1 MTNILTKTDNL
12 TALDEIIN
20 EFFEYSINDASK
32 IDSSYRQL
40 WETLYAL
47 IRSGGKRLR
56 PQMTLMAYEAFG
68 DAASRDI
75 IRVAAAQEL
84 LHFSLLIH
92 DDVIDRDYTRY
103 GTLNVAGRYRELY
116 SKFLPDGPDQLHFA
130 HSAAILAGDLMLSGA
145 HKLIY
150 TSNLG
155 SEQKSIAQQL
165 LSISVFEVAGGELL
179 DTELSFVPYTDGD
192 ALKIAR
198 YKTAGYSFMIP
209 LLTGARLAGVDDRQ
223 AELLQNFAL
232 SLGVAYQL
240 VDDLLGTFGEEAT
253 TGKSTTSDII
263 EGKRTYMVEQAMS
276 AMTVLEKD
284 RFESSFGNQDASLDQ
299 VEDIKQM
306 LVSTGA
312 KSKTEQTI
320 REYAEEAEAS
330 LKQLGL
336 DENDY
341 QKFTEL
347 IRKVTE
353 RAY

>member
-1 MTNILTKTDNL
+1 MADVLTKTDSL
-12 TALDEIIN
+12 TTLDQVIAEY
-20 EFFEYSINDASK
+20 FERSIHDASQ
-32 IDSSYRQL
+32 IDASYRQL
-40 WETLYAL
+40 WETLYTL

-68 DAASRDI
+68 GTTNNDI
-75 IRVAAAQEL
+75 VRVAAAQEL

-103 GTLNVAGRYRELY
+103 GTLNVAGHYRDLY
-116 SKFLPDGPDQLHFA
+116 AKFLPDESDRLHFA

-145 HKLIY
+145 HHLISS
-150 TSNLG
+150 SNL
-155 SEQKSIAQQL
+155 SESQKSTAEQL
-165 LSISVFEVAGGELL
+165 LSLSIFEVAGGELL
-179 DTELSFVPYTDGD
+179 DTELSFVPYNDGD
-192 ALKIAR
+192 AIKIAR

-209 LLTGARLAGVDDRQ
+209 LLTGAKLAGADEHQ
-223 AELLQNFAL
+223 AELLRNFAT

-240 VDDLLGTFGEEAT
+240 VDDLLGTFGEEET

-263 EGKRTYMVEQAMS
+263 EGKRTYMVEQALA

-284 RFESSFGNQDASLDQ
+284 RFESLFGNQNATLDQ
-299 VEDIKQM
+299 VEDVKQM

-312 KSKTEQTI
+312 KSKTEHTI
-320 REYAEEAEAS
+320 REYADVAESS
-330 LKQLGL
+330 LKQLNL
-336 DENDY
+336 DENEY
-341 QKFTEL
+341 QKFASL